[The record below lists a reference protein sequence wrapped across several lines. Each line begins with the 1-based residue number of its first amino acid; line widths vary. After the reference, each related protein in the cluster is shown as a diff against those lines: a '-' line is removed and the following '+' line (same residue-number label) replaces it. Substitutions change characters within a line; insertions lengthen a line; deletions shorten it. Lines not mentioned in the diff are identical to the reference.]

1 MCSSIKTVKDG
12 AIQLSCVGS
21 KKQDVS
27 SAVAYIKPNT
37 TTSLDSIARQ
47 MTKLILLDLKQR
59 KANCTHI
66 YSNAQTIIVITK
78 QTLTS
83 VCSKNISLI
92 VNSIVKQNL

>member
-1 MCSSIKTVKDG
+1 MCSSIRTVKDE
-12 AIQLSCVGS
+12 AIQLSCIES

-27 SAVAYIKPNT
+27 SAVVYIKPNT
-37 TTSLDSIARQ
+37 TISLDGVARQ

-66 YSNAQTIIVITK
+66 YSNAQTVIVITK

-83 VCSKNISLI
+83 VHSRNISLI
-92 VNSIVKQNL
+92 VNSIAKQNL